1 VRSLFWLV
9 AVFAA
14 AVALALFGRLN
25 EGIAV
30 FVVPPWRLEISLLL
44 FALGAAAAFGLL
56 YAALRL
62 LRHTLALPAQV
73 RAYRER
79 RRREHA
85 HAALA
90 AALQAWFEGRYT
102 RAEKEATI
110 AWEAG
115 SAPGLAA
122 LVAARAAH
130 ELREYERRD
139 RWLDRAEEAGGES
152 LRAARLLS
160 QAELALDERDFTG
173 ARNALKSLHG
183 TGPRHV
189 ATARML
195 LRAERGAQNWD
206 EVLKLA
212 TSLAKRDAISL
223 TIAEEYR
230 VQAHI
235 ELLARAAGD
244 RASLESR
251 WARIPANDQAHPRV
265 AGAAARHA
273 AAAGDAALARRVLER
288 ALAAEWSPALVA
300 LYGDLPQSDAH
311 GPEVAEEARTRLE
324 RAEKWLAGHAD
335 DPRLLV
341 TLGRL
346 CAQAGLWG
354 KARDYLE
361 ASLSF
366 EKSRGAHLELARL
379 AERDGRAADA
389 QRHFRSA
396 AELA

>member
-1 VRSLFWLV
+1 MRSLFWLV

-14 AVALALFGRLN
+14 AVALAVLGRLN
-25 EGIAV
+25 EGIAL
-30 FVVPPWRLEISLLL
+30 FVVPPWRIEISLLL
-44 FALGAAAAFGLL
+44 FTIGAAAAFGLL

-62 LRHTLALPAQV
+62 VHHTLALPAQV

-85 HAALA
+85 QLALA
-90 AALQAWFEGRYT
+90 AALQAWFEGRYA
-102 RAEKEATI
+102 RAEKEATL
-110 AWEAG
+110 AWETG

-122 LVAARAAH
+122 LIAARAAH
-130 ELREYERRD
+130 ELRELERRD

-152 LRAARLLS
+152 LHAARLLS
-160 QAELALDERDFTG
+160 QAELALEERDFAG
-173 ARNALKSLHG
+173 ARDALKSLHG
-183 TGPRHV
+183 AGLRHV

-212 TSLAKRDAISL
+212 SSLGKRDAISL
-223 TIAEEYR
+223 AIAEEYR

-244 RASLESR
+244 RTSFEAR
-251 WARIPANDQAHPRV
+251 WTRIPAADQAHPRV
-265 AGAAARHA
+265 AAAAARHA
-273 AAAGDAALARRVLER
+273 AAAGDAALARQILER
-288 ALAAEWSPALVA
+288 SLAAEWSATLVT
-300 LYGDLPQSDAH
+300 LYGELPQLDAH
-311 GPEVAEEARTRLE
+311 ELQAEARARLE
-324 RAEKWLAGHAD
+324 RAEKWLSAHAE
-335 DPRLLV
+335 DPQLLV

-366 EKSRGAHLELARL
+366 EKSRTAHLELARL
-379 AERDGRAADA
+379 AEGDGRSADA
-389 QRHFRSA
+389 QKHFRSA
-396 AELA
+396 AELP